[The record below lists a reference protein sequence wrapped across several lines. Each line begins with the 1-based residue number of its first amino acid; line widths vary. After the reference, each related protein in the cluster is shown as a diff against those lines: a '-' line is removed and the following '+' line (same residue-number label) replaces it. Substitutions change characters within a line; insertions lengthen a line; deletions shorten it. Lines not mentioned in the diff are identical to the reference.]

1 MARFSERGRYSRITI
16 HDVNFYV
23 QFIFVEAT
31 KTTKCA
37 IFDDNKT
44 CVAKSSVTHKD
55 PDELTHI
62 RGEQEAFKVALD
74 KYMDKVERDLVAY
87 TKSKYNEL
95 VYIEKQLTYK
105 LFKMTPLELE
115 QATK

>member
-1 MARFSERGRYSRITI
+1 MARFSRRKQYTTIKI
-16 HDVNFYV
+16 HDKDFYV

-31 KTTKCA
+31 KTTKCY
-37 IFDDNKT
+37 IYDDNKV
-44 CVAKSSVTHKD
+44 CIAKSSVTHKE
-55 PDELTHI
+55 PDECTCI

-74 KYMDKVERDLVAY
+74 KYMDKVERDIVTY
-87 TKSKYNEL
+87 TKNKYNEL

-115 QATK
+115 KATK